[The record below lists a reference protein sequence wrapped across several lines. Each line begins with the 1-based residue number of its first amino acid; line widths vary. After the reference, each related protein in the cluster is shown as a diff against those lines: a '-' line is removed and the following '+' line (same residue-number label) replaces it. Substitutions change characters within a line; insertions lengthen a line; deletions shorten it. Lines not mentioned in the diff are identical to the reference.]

1 MGRRMAQR
9 LDVAAALALTPA
21 GEATQRALSPQTSL
35 HSFFRQLA
43 GHLAARA

>member
-1 MGRRMAQR
+1 MERR
-9 LDVAAALALTPA
+9 LYTAAALALTPA
-21 GEATQRALSPQTSL
+21 GEPTQRALSPQTSL

>member
-1 MGRRMAQR
+1 MAQR
-9 LDVAAALALTPA
+9 LDVAAALALTLA